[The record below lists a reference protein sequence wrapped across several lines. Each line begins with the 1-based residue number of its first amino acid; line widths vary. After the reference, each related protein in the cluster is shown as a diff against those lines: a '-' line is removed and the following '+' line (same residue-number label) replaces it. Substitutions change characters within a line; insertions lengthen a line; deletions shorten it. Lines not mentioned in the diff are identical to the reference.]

1 MTAKG
6 LWVSS
11 IGLTLVLIVA
21 PSIAQQA
28 DAPKPDT
35 SKTDTQVPAGTVAP
49 APATPAAPPAR
60 TDKKKVAA
68 KTDAKRETVAKPL
81 TDKQRKAKEAALK
94 KELETPW
101 KKWLNEDVAYIITDE
116 ERKAFKQFNTD
127 EEREQFVEQFWLRRD
142 PTPDTVE
149 NEFKEEHY
157 RRIAYA
163 NEHFASGAPGWKL
176 DRGRIYITF
185 GPPDEIDS
193 HLSGG
198 SYERPA
204 AEGGGETST
213 YPFEDWRYR
222 YIEGIG
228 NDIMIEFV
236 DTTMSGEYRMTMDP
250 SEKDALLYVPNAG
263 LTLAE
268 QMGLSS
274 KTARFQRTD
283 GTHMGA
289 PLGGT
294 PASYDEFTRLEQFA
308 KLQMAP
314 KVKFKDL
321 EAVVNTRITFNILPM
336 TARIDYIRVTDS
348 SVLTNISVQFENR
361 DLQFQTKDGV
371 SKSIIHLFG
380 RVTTMTRR
388 PVTTF
393 EKDLEVPMSPE
404 LLSQYQ
410 KQRSIYQ
417 ESVPLAPGRY
427 RLNVVAKDVIG
438 GNLNNYEV
446 ALDVPHFEEEKLAS
460 SSLILADRIEKL
472 PTKSIG
478 GGQFAIGD
486 TKVRPRVGAR
496 FDKAED
502 DKMGIYFQVY
512 NFQPDEKTQK
522 PSGEISYE
530 IDKVNT
536 TDKVLE
542 FTEDLAKVP
551 NSSANQVTVEKLLP
565 LKNIPAGTYTL
576 KIKATDKRGNQTL
589 QLPAANFIVN

>member
-1 MTAKG
+1 MRAKG
-6 LWVSS
+6 LWVASF
-11 IGLTLVLIVA
+11 GLTLLFVIS
-21 PSIAQQA
+21 PSIAQQDSTKPA
-28 DAPKPDT
+28 DAG
-35 SKTDTQVPAGTVAP
+35 QAAP
-49 APATPAAPPAR
+49 AAKDAAK
-60 TDKKKVAA
+60 DSKKKAAA
-68 KTDAKRETVAKPL
+68 KTDQKRETVAKPL
-81 TDKQRKAKEAALK
+81 TDKQRRAKEAALK

-193 HLSGG
+193 HPSGG

-213 YPFEDWRYR
+213 FPFEDWRYR

-283 GTHMGA
+283 GTHMGS

-308 KLQMAP
+308 KLQQAP

-321 EAVVNTRITFNILPM
+321 EAAVNTRITFNILPM
-336 TARIDYIRVTDS
+336 QVRIDYVRVTDT
-348 SVLTNISVQFENR
+348 SVLANITVQFLNK
-361 DLQFQTKDGV
+361 DLQFQAKDGV
-371 SKSIIHLFG
+371 EKSVINLFG

-393 EKDLEVPMSPE
+393 EKPLEITIPPE
-404 LLSQYQ
+404 LLQ
-410 KQRSIYQ
+410 KATLNRSIYQ
-417 ESVPLAPGRY
+417 QSVPLAPGRY
-427 RLNVVAKDVIG
+427 RLNVVAKDIIG
-438 GNLNNYEV
+438 GNMNNYEV

-460 SSLILADRIEKL
+460 SSLILADDISRL

-478 GGQFAIGD
+478 GGMFAIGD
-486 TKVRPRVGAR
+486 TKVRPRLGNTFSR
-496 FDKAED
+496 DEKL
-502 DKMGIYFQVY
+502 GIYLQVY

-522 PSGEISYE
+522 PSGEITYE
-530 IDKVNT
+530 IDKVNS
-536 TDKVLE
+536 TDKVLD
-542 FTEDLAKVP
+542 FTEDISKLP
-551 NSSANQVTVEKLLP
+551 NASANQVTIAKLLP
-565 LKNIPAGTYTL
+565 LKNIAPGTYTL
-576 KIKATDKRGNQTL
+576 KIKAVDKKANQTL
-589 QLPAANFIVN
+589 PIQSENFTVN